1 MRYGLI
7 GFGTFLGVH
16 LIAPPFV
23 VSADLET
30 IQERGY
36 LIVAVKDNWRPLG
49 FIDEQGTLTGF
60 EIDIATRLAEVLL
73 GDAAA
78 VVFYPVSN
86 PDRIP
91 AVLQGDVDIAI
102 AGIATTPMRQRII
115 NFSEPYYLDGTALI
129 TNDPQI
135 HNLSDLATAA
145 IALIEESEAISHV
158 NYRLPFAT
166 LVGVSSYQAAWEAI
180 EANTVSAVAGDV
192 TVLTGWV
199 QEYPEYKLLPSILTA
214 EPLAV
219 VTPKGLQYDS
229 LHRSIDDA
237 INEWHLEGWL
247 EERATYWG
255 LP

>member
-7 GFGTFLGVH
+7 SFGTLLGVH
-16 LIAPPFV
+16 LIAPSFV

-49 FIDEQGTLTGF
+49 FIDEHGTLAGF
-60 EIDIATRLAEVLL
+60 EIDIASRLAEVLL
-73 GDAAA
+73 GDATAI
-78 VVFYPVSN
+78 VFHPVSN
-86 PDRIP
+86 RDRIP
-91 AVLQGDVDIAI
+91 AVLDGDVDIAI
-102 AGIATTPMRQRII
+102 AGITNTAMRQRII
-115 NFSEPYYLDGTALI
+115 DFSEPYYLDGTALI
-129 TNDPQI
+129 TNNPEIQ
-135 HNLSDLATAA
+135 NLSGLSTAA
-145 IALIEESEAISHV
+145 IALIEGSDAVSHV

-166 LVGVSSYQAAWEAI
+166 LIGVSSYQAALETI
-180 EANTVSAVAGDV
+180 ESNAVSAVAGDV

-199 QEYPEYKLLPSILTA
+199 QEHPEYRLLPHILTA
-214 EPLAV
+214 EPLSI

-229 LHRSIDDA
+229 LRRSINAA
-237 INEWHLEGWL
+237 INEWHEEGWL